1 MLKLLKMVLGG
12 VLLVTANMANAAW
25 PDRPVT
31 LVVPFP
37 PGGGT
42 DIVGRL
48 ISKELSDR
56 LGVSVVVENRPGA
69 AGNIGARYVAKA
81 KADGYTLLLG
91 TTAQSISAAIY
102 NNPGYDFVNDFE
114 SIVTVNE
121 GPLVLFSRP
130 NLDVSSIKDLV
141 KMAKEKPGTITY
153 ASPGNGT
160 SAHMAAEVFSLAT
173 GVQMIHVPYTGAAP
187 AMNDVMSGQVD
198 IAFDLILS
206 ALPFIN
212 SEKVKGLGIAT
223 KERYSLEPNIL
234 TLAEQS
240 PENLGEFH
248 ETAWNVLMAP
258 KGTPSHIVDK
268 LNETMKEVLN
278 SEPVKQKFS
287 EMRNVSMWKTIQDS
301 EKFVANDVEK
311 WKAVVE
317 EAKIQKQ

>member
-130 NLDVSSIKDLV
+130 NLGVSSIKDLV

-223 KERYSLEPNIL
+223 KERYSLEPNIA

-258 KGTPSHIVDK
+258 KGTPSDIVDK